1 MATTSRWQSIQVE
14 NEFFEL
20 PKADI
25 KYFNLLLEE
34 WNAITSLADDRNI
47 IIKKGDTDRLLL
59 FGTEMITEWKQK
71 NN

>member
-1 MATTSRWQSIQVE
+1 MATTSTWQSSQVE
-14 NEFFEL
+14 NELFEL

-25 KYFNLLLEE
+25 KYSNLSMEE

-47 IIKKGDTDRLLL
+47 IIKKADKDRLLL